1 MIRQISIGDQQVE
14 LSSSA
19 GWLYVYRAQF
29 GRDILPDLMPIIE
42 SVVDM
47 ATKVLGKLEGTT
59 IEFTDVMTSMDED
72 TVSDIMINLSTLEL
86 TTMLN
91 IVWAMAKKADKTI
104 EPPEDFF
111 DRFEIFPI
119 DEVVPEIFR
128 MILESSIS
136 TKNAERLLT
145 MMDDL
150 KQKLSRSTDSQSP
163 ELTEG

>member
-59 IEFTDVMTSMDED
+59 IEFKDVMTSMDED
-72 TVSDIMINLSTLEL
+72 TVTDIMINLSTLEL

-111 DRFEIFPI
+111 DRFETFPI